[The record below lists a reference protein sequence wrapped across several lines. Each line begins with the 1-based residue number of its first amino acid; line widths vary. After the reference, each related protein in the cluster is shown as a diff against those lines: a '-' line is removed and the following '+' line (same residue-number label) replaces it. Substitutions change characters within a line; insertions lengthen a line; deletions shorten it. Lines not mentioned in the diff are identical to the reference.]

1 MAERMR
7 VVMVRTGLSARSLSV
22 FLFALSEVVLL
33 SLFTVAHT
41 PASEGDPVKTM
52 DVIHGDPGAKFLHK
66 GALPSVDDVPA
77 GPKGD
82 AIRYGFELIVH
93 TQQYLKGNVGNS
105 LTCQNCHLGAGRTP
119 HAAPF
124 VGLYSLYP
132 IYRTKNGMVTTLPMR
147 INSCFRRSMNGKPL
161 PYDSKEMTAL
171 VSYMAWLSEGIPVGT
186 EIPERGF
193 PRIEPTR
200 PPNPKE
206 GDRLFTA
213 KCAVCHGLDSEETA
227 VGPHLWGPQSFN
239 NGAGMARIPTM
250 AAFIKQNMPRDQGG
264 TLTED
269 EAYDL
274 AAFIATKPRPD
285 FPDRIHDYPKG
296 ENPDQEPLF

>member
-1 MAERMR
+1 MLA
-7 VVMVRTGLSARSLSV
+7 
-22 FLFALSEVVLL
+22 LL
-33 SLFTVAHT
+33 SGMAFFLPFKVAHAET
-41 PASEGDPVKTM
+41 LKGHPVKAQ
-52 DVIHGDPGAKFLHK
+52 DVIHGDSNAKFLHQ
-66 GALPSVDDVPA
+66 GTLPSVDDVPA
-77 GPKGD
+77 GPKGE

-93 TQQYLKGNVGNS
+93 TQQHLKENVGNS

-132 IYRTKNGMVTTLPMR
+132 IYRTKNDSVTTLEMR

-161 PYDSKEMTAL
+161 PSDSKEMTAL

-200 PPNPKE
+200 PQDPKQ
-206 GDRLFTA
+206 GKKLFTA
-213 KCAVCHGLDSEETA
+213 KCAVCHDLEGKGTGVA
-227 VGPHLWGPQSFN
+227 PPLWGPQSFN

-250 AAFIKQNMPRDQGG
+250 AAFIRQNMPRDQGG

-274 AAFIATKPRPD
+274 AAFIASQPRPD

-296 ENPDQEPLF
+296 DNPDKAPLF

>member
-1 MAERMR
+1 
-7 VVMVRTGLSARSLSV
+7 MVQTGLSAWRLPVLLLALLSV
-22 FLFALSEVVLL
+22 GLFSPFESA
-33 SLFTVAHT
+33 FAGG
-41 PASEGDPVKTM
+41 AEGNHVKVT
-52 DVIHGDPGAKFLHK
+52 DIIHGDPAAKFLHN
-66 GALPSVDDVPA
+66 GTLPSVEDVPA
-77 GPKGD
+77 GPKGE

-93 TQQYLKGNVGNS
+93 TQQHVKEYVGNS
-105 LTCQNCHLGAGRTP
+105 LTCQNCHLGAGQTP

-132 IYRTKNGMVTTLPMR
+132 IYRTKNDKVTTLEMR

-171 VSYMAWLSEGIPVGT
+171 VSYMAWLSEGIPVGI

-200 PPNPKE
+200 PPDPTQGKK
-206 GDRLFTA
+206 LFTA
-213 KCAVCHGLDSEETA
+213 KCAVCHGLHSEETA
-227 VGPHLWGPQSFN
+227 VAPHLWGPYSFN
-239 NGAGMARIPTM
+239 NGAGMARIPTL
-250 AAFIKQNMPRDQGG
+250 AAFIRQNMPREQGD
-264 TLTED
+264 TLTKD

-274 AAFIATKPRPD
+274 AAFILSQPRSD

-296 ENPDQEPLF
+296 HDPDKEPLF

>member
-1 MAERMR
+1 MG
-7 VVMVRTGLSARSLSV
+7 VVMFRTVLSARSFTALLLALSALV
-22 FLFALSEVVLL
+22 FLSSFMVVHG
-33 SLFTVAHT
+33 A
-41 PASEGDPVKTM
+41 ASEEHPVSKIAG
-52 DVIHGDPGAKFLHK
+52 IHGDPSAKFLHK
-66 GALPSVDDVPA
+66 GILPSIDDVPA

-82 AIRYGFELIVH
+82 AIRYGFELVVH
-93 TQQYLKGNVGNS
+93 TQQHLKGNVGNS

-124 VGLYSLYP
+124 VGLSSLYP

-193 PRIEPTR
+193 PRIDPTR
-200 PPNPKE
+200 PPNPKH
-206 GDRLFTA
+206 GNKLFTA
-213 KCAVCHGLDSEETA
+213 KCAVCHGLDSEGTPI
-227 VGPHLWGPQSFN
+227 GPHVWGPHSFN
-239 NGAGMARIPTM
+239 NGAGMARIPTL
-250 AAFIKQNMPRDQGG
+250 AAFIRENMPRDQGE
-264 TLTED
+264 TLTND

-274 AAFIATKPRPD
+274 AAFIASQPRPD
-285 FPDRIHDYPKG
+285 FPDRIYDYPKG
-296 ENPDQEPLF
+296 DNPDQAPLF

>member
-1 MAERMR
+1 
-7 VVMVRTGLSARSLSV
+7 MVRKCLSAPSLPAV
-22 FLFALSEVVLL
+22 LLTLSGVVLL
-33 SLFTVAHT
+33 LSFMVVCAV
-41 PASEGDPVKTM
+41 ASEGSPVKTT
-52 DVIHGDPGAKFLHK
+52 DIIHGDPGAKFLHR
-66 GALPSVDDVPA
+66 GTLPSVDDVPA
-77 GPKGD
+77 GPMGE

-93 TQQYLKGNVGNS
+93 TQQHLKENVGNS
-105 LTCQNCHLGAGRTP
+105 LTCQNCHLGAGRVP

-132 IYRTKNGMVTTLPMR
+132 IYRQKNDKVTTLEMR

-161 PYDSKEMTAL
+161 PSDSKEMTAL

-193 PRIEPTR
+193 PPIQPTR
-200 PPNPKE
+200 RPDSTQGSK
-206 GDRLFTA
+206 LFTA
-213 KCAVCHGLDSEETA
+213 KCAVCHDFEGKGTA
-227 VGPHLWGPQSFN
+227 VAPPLWGPQSFN

-274 AAFIATKPRPD
+274 AAFIASQPRPD

-296 ENPDQEPLF
+296 HNQDKAALF

>member
-1 MAERMR
+1 
-7 VVMVRTGLSARSLSV
+7 MVRTGLSAWRLPV
-22 FLFALSEVVLL
+22 LLLALLIVVLFSPFQL
-33 SLFTVAHT
+33 AFAGG
-41 PASEGDPVKTM
+41 AEGNPVKVT
-52 DVIHGDPGAKFLHK
+52 DVTHGDPAAKFLHR
-66 GALPSVDDVPA
+66 GTLPSVDDVPA
-77 GPKGD
+77 GPKGE

-93 TQQYLKGNVGNS
+93 TQQHLKEYVGNS

-132 IYRTKNGMVTTLPMR
+132 IYRTKNDKVTTLEMR

-171 VSYMAWLSEGIPVGT
+171 VSYMAWLSEGIPVGI

-200 PPNPKE
+200 PPDPTQGKK
-206 GDRLFTA
+206 LFTA
-213 KCAVCHGLDSEETA
+213 KCAVCHGLHSEDTA
-227 VGPHLWGPQSFN
+227 VAPHLWGPYSFN
-239 NGAGMARIPTM
+239 NGAGMARIPTL
-250 AAFIKQNMPRDQGG
+250 AAFIRHNMPRDQGD
-264 TLTED
+264 TLTKD

-274 AAFIATKPRPD
+274 AAFILSQPRPD

-296 ENPDQEPLF
+296 HDPDKAPLF